1 MSMALI
7 CMGRLK
13 EKYWRDAAAEYEKRL
28 TRYTKFET
36 IELPDLPEPQN
47 SSPAIEAQIKE
58 KEGAAILAKIKPSDY
73 VIAMTSLMD
82 TEKGLKRLADALMEI
97 DEDLCEEILQTV
109 FHEQLGSDRK
119 KNLEK
124 EAQLAKM
131 PKAVSVMKLGDAIN
145 LKGQRIT
152 LKDSLN
158 MVSQEFVYLY
168 PPGIP
173 ILAPGEKITKEILD
187 RISWYQ
193 SMGLSV
199 QGLSDPSLYS
209 IITVAEE

>member
-1 MSMALI
+1 MSELLRKKYHLEMEMA
-7 CMGRLK
+7 
-13 EKYWRDAAAEYEKRL
+13 A
-28 TRYTKFET
+28 
-36 IELPDLPEPQN
+36 PE
-47 SSPAIEAQIKE
+47 
-58 KEGAAILAKIKPSDY
+58 Y

-82 TEKGLKRLADALMEI
+82 TAEGLERLANALKEI

-109 FHEQLGSDRK
+109 FHEQLSSDRK

-124 EAQLAKM
+124 EAQLAKI
-131 PKAVSVMKLGDAIN
+131 PKAVPVLKLGAAMD

-152 LKDSLN
+152 LKDSLH

-193 SMGLSV
+193 SMGFSV

-209 IITVAEE
+209 IMTVAEE

>member
-1 MSMALI
+1 MA
-7 CMGRLK
+7 
-13 EKYWRDAAAEYEKRL
+13 A
-28 TRYTKFET
+28 
-36 IELPDLPEPQN
+36 PE
-47 SSPAIEAQIKE
+47 
-58 KEGAAILAKIKPSDY
+58 Y

-82 TEKGLKRLADALMEI
+82 TAEGLERRANALKEI
-97 DEDLCEEILQTV
+97 VEDLCEEILQTV
-109 FHEQLGSDRK
+109 FHEQLSSDRK

-124 EAQLAKM
+124 EAQIAKI
-131 PKAVSVMKLGDAIN
+131 PKAVSVLKLGAAMD

-152 LKDSLN
+152 LKDSLH

-193 SMGLSV
+193 SMGFHL
-199 QGLSDPSLYS
+199 
-209 IITVAEE
+209 